1 GTPSGTV
8 TVNDGNGG
16 TCSATLPATSCSL
29 ASTSAGTK
37 TLTANY
43 GGDSNFKTS
52 SGTAAHTVNKADTT
66 TAISLVNPEPSVV
79 GQSYTVTFGVTVNAP
94 GVGTPGGT
102 VTVNDGNG
110 GTCSAT
116 LPATSCSLA
125 STSAGT
131 KTLTAS
137 YGGDSN
143 FNTSS
148 GTASHTVNKA
158 DTTTAVSSSANPSV
172 FGQSVT
178 FTATMAVT
186 APGAGSPSGTVQFT
200 VDGSPSGS
208 PVTVSGGLATL

>member
-66 TAISLVNPEPSVV
+66 TAISLVSPEPSVV

-94 GVGTPGGT
+94 GAGTPGGT

-125 STSAGT
+125 STSAGP

-148 GTASHTVNKA
+148 GTASHTVN
-158 DTTTAVSSSANPSV
+158 TR
-172 FGQSVT
+172 
-178 FTATMAVT
+178 ATMTQVT
-186 APGAGSPSGTVQFT
+186 LGSTTIAEGSGTT
-200 VDGSPSGS
+200 VM
-208 PVTVSGGLATL
+208 VTVTDIEIAGTAITPTGLVAFSSTPSS